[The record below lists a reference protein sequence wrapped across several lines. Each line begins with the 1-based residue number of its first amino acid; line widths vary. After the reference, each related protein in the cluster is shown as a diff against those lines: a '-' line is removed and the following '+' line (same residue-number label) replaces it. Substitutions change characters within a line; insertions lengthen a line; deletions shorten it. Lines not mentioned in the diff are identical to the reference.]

1 MRDHAI
7 EKIWE
12 SLNEEGEPK
21 DEFKVNFFSDCKKYG
36 LLVAIFNLGFLVGSS
51 E

>member
-12 SLNEEGEPK
+12 ALNEEGDK
-21 DEFKVNFFSDCKKYG
+21 SDEFKDNFILDCKKYG
-36 LLVAIFNLGFLVGSS
+36 LLVAIFNLGFLVGSK